1 MANERSKRPM
11 VGVSVLVT
19 KGNQVLLLKRQGSH
33 GSGTWASPGGHLEFG
48 ETPEECGIRETLEE
62 VGLEITKLTFKTI
75 TNDIFAQEG
84 KHYITIWMEGK
95 YSSGEPQ
102 VAAPYE
108 MSEVG
113 WFTWDALPEP
123 LFLPLANLV
132 AGHSYSGDAG
142 D

>member
-1 MANERSKRPM
+1 MANEASKRPM
-11 VGVSVLVT
+11 VGVSVLVM

-33 GSGTWASPGGHLEFG
+33 GSGTWASPGGHLEYG

-62 VGLEITKLTFKTI
+62 VGLEITKLSFKAI
-75 TNDIFAQEG
+75 TNDIFASEG
-84 KHYITIWMEGK
+84 KHYITIWMEGQ

-102 VAAPYE
+102 IAAPYE
-108 MSEVG
+108 MSEIA
-113 WFTWDALPEP
+113 WFAWDALPEP

-132 AGHSYSGDAG
+132 AGRGYAG